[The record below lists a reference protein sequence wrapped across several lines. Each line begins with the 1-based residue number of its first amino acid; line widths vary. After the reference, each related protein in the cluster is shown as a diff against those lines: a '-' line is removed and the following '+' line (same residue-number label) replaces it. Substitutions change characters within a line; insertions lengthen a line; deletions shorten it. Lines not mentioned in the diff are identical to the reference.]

1 MAFGKFHETRK
12 SIKSKLSNREMEVLV
27 SLAHGHS
34 RKAISEKLSISVLTY
49 DEHRKNIKI
58 KLGLNSQADW
68 ASALVLFR
76 NIRFD
81 SVLEPT
87 KNITNNNNLE
97 PFH

>member
-1 MAFGKFHETRK
+1 
-12 SIKSKLSNREMEVLV
+12 MEVLQA
-27 SLAHGHS
+27 LAHGHS

-76 NIRFD
+76 QIRVD
-81 SVLEPT
+81 KT
-87 KNITNNNNLE
+87 I
-97 PFH
+97 